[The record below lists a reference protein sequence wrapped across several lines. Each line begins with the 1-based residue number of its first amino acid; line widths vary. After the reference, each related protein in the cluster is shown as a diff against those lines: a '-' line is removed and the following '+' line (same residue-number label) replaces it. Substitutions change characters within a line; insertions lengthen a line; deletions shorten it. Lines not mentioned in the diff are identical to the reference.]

1 MMGRIQ
7 NKVAIVTG
15 SGSGIGAATAKLFA
29 AEGAKVVI
37 ADIRAE
43 AAETTAAAIRALGG
57 DAIAIPTDV
66 SCGDQVKAL
75 VEKTVQHY
83 GALHILH
90 SNAGVLMPDT
100 IESESEE
107 AWHRTMA
114 VNVNGNYYCCRY
126 AIPALRAAGGG
137 AIVITSS
144 TSGFQG
150 EQSLCAYNTSK
161 GALMNLSRH
170 LAVQHAKEGIRVN
183 CICPGWVDTPFNDP
197 VYEVTGFDESSLD
210 TFVPL
215 GRQGTPEDIASSVL
229 FLVSDEAAY
238 ITGQMLVVD
247 GGMTVI

>member
-1 MMGRIQ
+1 MMGRIE

-29 AEGAKVVI
+29 QEGAKVVV

-43 AAETTAAAIRALGG
+43 AAEATAAGIRAAGG

-75 VEKTVQHY
+75 MEKTVHHY

-100 IESESEE
+100 IESTTED

-114 VNVNGNYYCCRY
+114 VNVNGSYYCCRY
-126 AIPALRAAGGG
+126 GIPAMRASGGG

-161 GALMNLSRH
+161 GALINLSRH

-197 VYEVTGFDESSLD
+197 VYETTGFDESSLD
-210 TFVPL
+210 SFVPL

-229 FLVSDEAAY
+229 FLVSDEASY
-238 ITGQMLVVD
+238 ITGQMLIVD

>member
-1 MMGRIQ
+1 MGRIQ

-29 AEGAKVVI
+29 QEGAKVVV

-43 AAETTAAAIRALGG
+43 AAEATAAAIRAAGG

-114 VNVNGNYYCCRY
+114 VNVNGSYYCCRY
-126 AIPALRAAGGG
+126 SIPAMRAAGGG

-150 EQSLCAYNTSK
+150 NSLCVPT
-161 GALMNLSRH
+161 
-170 LAVQHAKEGIRVN
+170 IRVK
-183 CICPGWVDTPFNDP
+183 V
-197 VYEVTGFDESSLD
+197 
-210 TFVPL
+210 
-215 GRQGTPEDIASSVL
+215 R
-229 FLVSDEAAY
+229 
-238 ITGQMLVVD
+238 
-247 GGMTVI
+247 

>member
-1 MMGRIQ
+1 MGRIP

-29 AEGAKVVI
+29 AEGAKVVV
-37 ADIRAE
+37 ADIRAD
-43 AAETTAAAIRALGG
+43 AAETTAAAIRAAGG

-66 SCGDQVKAL
+66 SQGDQVKAL

-114 VNVNGNYYCCRY
+114 VNVNGSYYCCRY
-126 AIPALRAAGGG
+126 GIPAMRAVGGG

-197 VYEVTGFDESSLD
+197 VYETTGFDESSLD

-229 FLVSDEAAY
+229 FLVSDEASY
-238 ITGQMLVVD
+238 ITGQMLIVD